1 MKKVLYMAG
10 RVFLGFLLA
19 IFLFILFELLI
30 SKYGLTTSHYEI
42 ATARVGQSIRIVQL
56 SDLHN
61 SKFGKNN
68 KRLVAKVRG
77 EEPDLILITGD
88 LLNAKTDEG
97 TEIAEN
103 LIRSLSDVAPVYVSY
118 GNHEKDYEEKS
129 GQDLTKVFTA
139 AGATVLERS
148 YVDIEVKGQAIRLG
162 GIYGYCQNFK
172 YAQETKREDESA
184 FLLDFQNT
192 ERYTILMA
200 HMPHCWL
207 KEGSLCDWDVDLVF
221 SGHTHGGQVRI
232 PGKGG
237 LWAPDQGWFPGI
249 LEGVYSTTEE
259 EWAETRQS
267 LYEYGNADFVDNSYY
282 EEERTYKPS
291 YLVLSRGLGSTE
303 KIPRFNN
310 VPEVVVTDIVPAE

>member
-1 MKKVLYMAG
+1 MAG
-10 RVFLGFLLA
+10 RVILGLLLA
-19 IFLFILFELLI
+19 ITVFVIFELII
-30 SKYGLTTSHYEI
+30 SKYWLTTSHYEI
-42 ATARVGQSIRIVQL
+42 STDCVSQSIRIVQL

-61 SKFGKNN
+61 SKFGKDN
-68 KRLVAKVRG
+68 KRLVEKVRK

-103 LIRSLSDVAPVYVSY
+103 LIRSLKDVAPVYVSY
-118 GNHEKDYEEKS
+118 GNHEKDFEEKS
-129 GQDLTKVFTA
+129 GQDLTQVFTA

-148 YVDIEVKGQAIRLG
+148 YVDIEINGQPIRLG
-162 GIYGYCQNFK
+162 GIYGYCQTFK
-172 YAQETKREDESA
+172 YAQENKREDESA

-200 HMPHCWL
+200 HMPICWL
-207 KEGSLCDWDVDLVF
+207 EGGSLCDWDVDLVF

-237 LWAPDQGWFPGI
+237 LWAPDQGWFPGK
-249 LEGVYSTTEE
+249 LEGVYTTTEQ
-259 EWAETRQS
+259 EWQETKQAM
-267 LYEYGNADFVDNSYY
+267 YDYGNPSRVDNSYY
-282 EEERTYKPS
+282 EQERVYKPS

-310 VPEVVVTDIVPAE
+310 VPEIVVTDVVPDVYSVN